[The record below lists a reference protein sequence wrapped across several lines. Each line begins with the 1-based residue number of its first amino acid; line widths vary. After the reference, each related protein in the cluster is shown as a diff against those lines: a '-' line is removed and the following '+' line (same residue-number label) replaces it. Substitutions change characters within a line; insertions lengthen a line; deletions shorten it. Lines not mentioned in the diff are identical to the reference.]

1 MLSNSGQGLGD
12 LTRMRYGV
20 KPSASQMITVMKNT
34 DYTDELDLP
43 MKKLFLTEF
52 DYSDSNKR
60 LQ

>member
-34 DYTDELDLP
+34 DYTDE
-43 MKKLFLTEF
+43 F